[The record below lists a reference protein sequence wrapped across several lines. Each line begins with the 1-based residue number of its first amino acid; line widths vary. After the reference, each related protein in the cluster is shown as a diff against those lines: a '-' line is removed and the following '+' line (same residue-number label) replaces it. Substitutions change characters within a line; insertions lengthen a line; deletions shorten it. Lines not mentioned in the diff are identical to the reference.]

1 MQTFGNGRP
10 RKSERLEEYEKA
22 LEDGSQFYNIR
33 KEFRETIY
41 MNEDVAVI
49 CRRYPREFDDT
60 YNMGYNDYNC
70 CDTYQYS
77 SRGFSKPIE

>member
-1 MQTFGNGRP
+1 MVDATTIIAYTI
-10 RKSERLEEYEKA
+10 SLEEYEKA

-49 CRRYPREFDDT
+49 CRRYPSGRTYPETLKLLLKELSLDWEEFDKKT
-60 YNMGYNDYNC
+60 
-70 CDTYQYS
+70 
-77 SRGFSKPIE
+77 KI